1 MKKKLEALYQSLGS
15 EANLRRIM
23 GVFYARM
30 AEDPMIG
37 FFFSGKDLDLIAD
50 KQAEFLLRAMGAR
63 GFYTGKPPA
72 QAHKQ
77 LPPILPGHFDRRLV
91 ILKATLQSEGLGHEE
106 ISTWIEFESTFRDS
120 VVTPA

>member
-1 MKKKLEALYQSLGS
+1 MKKKLEALYQALGS

-23 GVFYARM
+23 AVFYARM

-37 FFFSGKDLDLIAD
+37 FFFSGKDLALIAD

-63 GFYTGKPPA
+63 SSYTGKPPA
-72 QAHKQ
+72 QAHQQ

-91 ILKATLQSEGLGHEE
+91 ILKATLQSEGLGPEQ
-106 ISTWIEFESTFRDS
+106 ITAWIEFETTFRDS
-120 VVTPA
+120 VVTRA